1 MYKGYTSV
9 GAHRDDF
16 EIYINDNM
24 LNIYGSQGQHRTA
37 ILSLKIAEL
46 EILKEQIGENPV
58 LLLDDVT
65 SELDL
70 ERIRLIFSKIQDYQV
85 FITCTDVGVVMNH
98 ECLTNN
104 LKLYKITNGSL
115 EE

>member
-1 MYKGYTSV
+1 M
-9 GAHRDDF
+9 
-16 EIYINDNM
+16 NDC
-24 LNIYGSQGQHRTA
+24 I
-37 ILSLKIAEL
+37 